1 MLAHPNDVAP
11 AQAWVI
17 HTRPDSQACGC
28 TPWQTP
34 ANAWPIF
41 YAQELYLAVPVGDS
55 QMRHSGFRR
64 SQYDRGQFS
73 DAESRLL
80 GLVA

>member
-41 YAQELYLAVPVGDS
+41 YAQELYPAVPVGDS
-55 QMRHSGFRR
+55 QMRHSGFVDHSMIEANFRTPN
-64 SQYDRGQFS
+64 QGC
-73 DAESRLL
+73 
-80 GLVA
+80 LV